1 MERPAEVSERRS
13 PSVPDYNVSTSTLAF
28 DRHFTRTAKGIL
40 LLAEIVCG
48 MLVWI
53 LVGGTEYFHLSA
65 LCWVMFVAISCWV
78 LTVCLFITD
87 LTGAHKR
94 IPQVPWTTLV
104 TYYLRNPLARCI
116 DPDPDPDPDPNL
128 NLTNS
133 NLTPKTKSLTQQSL
147 LKSLCLNCGAAALYL
162 AAAVADALSANQAT
176 RGRHN
181 YNCWAASAFFAFLTT
196 LCYAGSSYLSYRT
209 WKTTEEEK

>member
-40 LLAEIVCG
+40 LLAEI
-48 MLVWI
+48 
-53 LVGGTEYFHLSA
+53 
-65 LCWVMFVAISCWV
+65 
-78 LTVCLFITD
+78 
-87 LTGAHKR
+87 
-94 IPQVPWTTLV
+94 
-104 TYYLRNPLARCI
+104 
-116 DPDPDPDPDPNL
+116 
-128 NLTNS
+128 
-133 NLTPKTKSLTQQSL
+133 
-147 LKSLCLNCGAAALYL
+147 SLCLNCGAAALYL
-162 AAAVADALSANQAT
+162 AAAVADALSVNQAT

>member
-94 IPQVPWTTLV
+94 IPQVPWTTL
-104 TYYLRNPLARCI
+104 
-116 DPDPDPDPDPNL
+116 
-128 NLTNS
+128 
-133 NLTPKTKSLTQQSL
+133 
-147 LKSLCLNCGAAALYL
+147 SLCLNCGAAALYL
-162 AAAVADALSANQAT
+162 AAAVADALSVNQAT